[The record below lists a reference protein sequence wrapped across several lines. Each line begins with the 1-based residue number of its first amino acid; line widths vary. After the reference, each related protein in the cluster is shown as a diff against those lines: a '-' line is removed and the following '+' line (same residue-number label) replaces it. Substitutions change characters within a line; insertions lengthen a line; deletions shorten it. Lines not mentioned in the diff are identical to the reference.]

1 MRPTLLALFA
11 FAAFAAFCQ
20 IPGQTPAQ
28 SPTPRAPQE
37 PMKPLYVLEDSYLNW
52 RLAPAEQA
60 YASIDGKHLKEYV
73 VDQAKI
79 SDRYR
84 DAGHQFWGR
93 ISGTEGDTENAKW
106 LEEKFRKIGLADVHQ
121 QMFDLPEQWLP
132 SSWSV
137 VASSGAKTVDLS
149 SAQPA
154 HKTAGTSAEG
164 LDLEAVDVGL
174 ATEAELEGRDL
185 KGKAVFFFSTDYFSR
200 HSTISNGAWKRIG
213 DRGAAAIFVIL
224 AVPGNIKTQFYPVG
238 TSVPCFSLG
247 LQDGTAIRDMINR
260 AHGGPAAHVKVKLA
274 VNMVPNLKTSTVWGS
289 LPGATDETVVIVAH
303 RDGWFEGSN
312 DNGTGVATMIGL
324 AEYFAKIPQA
334 QRKRTIFFLG
344 TSGHH
349 DGSALSGK
357 WLTEHKEFFAKTAL
371 LINCEHT
378 AAEQLVLGNGTISRT
393 NTSTA
398 QTWYVGGSAKL
409 ADIVV
414 KAFDAFGVATYEIPS
429 RAASGEMGRY
439 SNLAPSMQVI
449 DTGYYWHSDH
459 ETPEIIPPTAL
470 ANITRAYAKI
480 ITEVNRVD
488 IRDLQRPVQGVGG
501 DR

>member
-1 MRPTLLALFA
+1 MRRLFPWILAA
-11 FAAFAAFCQ
+11 CAAQ
-20 IPGQTPAQ
+20 AQ
-28 SPTPRAPQE
+28 LQPPRNPQE
-37 PMKPLYVLEDSYLNW
+37 QMKPLYALEDSYVNG
-52 RLAPAEQA
+52 RLLPADQA
-60 YASIDGKHLKEYV
+60 YASIDGKHLKQYV
-73 VDQAKI
+73 VDQALI

-93 ISGTEGDTENAKW
+93 ISGTEADTENAKW
-106 LEEKFRKIGLADVHQ
+106 MEDRFRKIGLADVHQ
-121 QMFDLPEQWLP
+121 QMFDLPDQWLP

-137 VASSGAKTVDLS
+137 VASSGGKTLDLI

-154 HKTAGTSAEG
+154 HRTTGTSAEG

-174 ATEAELEGRDL
+174 ATDAELDKQNL
-185 KGKAVFFFSTDYFSR
+185 KGKAVFFVSTDYFSR
-200 HSTISNGAWKRIG
+200 HSTISHGAWKRIA

-238 TSVPCFSLG
+238 PAVPCFSLG
-247 LQDGTAIRDMINR
+247 MDDGEKIRDMIN
-260 AHGGPAAHVKVKLA
+260 GSKAAAPHVRVKLA

-289 LPGATDETVVIVAH
+289 LPGTTDESIVIVAH

-324 AEYFAKIPQA
+324 AEYFARIPQA
-334 QRKRTIFFLG
+334 QRRRTIYFLG

-349 DGSALSGK
+349 DGAALSGK
-357 WLTEHKEFFAKTAL
+357 WLTDHKEFFAKTAL

-378 AAEQLVLGNGTISRT
+378 AAEQLVLGNGTISKT
-393 NTSTA
+393 NTATA

-409 ADIVV
+409 ADVVV
-414 KAFDAFGVATYEIPS
+414 KAFDSFGVATYEIPS
-429 RAASGEMGRY
+429 RTAAGEMGRY
-439 SNLAPSMQVI
+439 QNNAPSMQVI

-459 ETPEIIPPTAL
+459 ETPDIIPPTAL
-470 ANITRAYAKI
+470 ASITRAYAKI
-480 ITEVNRVD
+480 IDGVNKLEIKDV
-488 IRDLQRPVQGVGG
+488 QRPVTPGTGG

>member
-1 MRPTLLALFA
+1 
-11 FAAFAAFCQ
+11 
-20 IPGQTPAQ
+20 
-28 SPTPRAPQE
+28 
-37 PMKPLYVLEDSYLNW
+37 
-52 RLAPAEQA
+52 
-60 YASIDGKHLKEYV
+60 
-73 VDQAKI
+73 
-79 SDRYR
+79 
-84 DAGHQFWGR
+84 
-93 ISGTEGDTENAKW
+93 
-106 LEEKFRKIGLADVHQ
+106 
-121 QMFDLPEQWLP
+121 
-132 SSWSV
+132 V
-137 VASSGAKTVDLS
+137 VANSGARTLDLS

-154 HKTAGTSAEG
+154 HKTTGTTAEG
-164 LDLEAVDVGL
+164 LDIEAVDAGL
-174 ATEAELEGRDL
+174 ATEAELDGRDL
-185 KGKAVFFFSTDYFSR
+185 KGKAVFFLSTDYFSR

-260 AHGGPAAHVKVKLA
+260 AKAKNEPAPHVKVKLA
-274 VNMVPNLKTSTVWGS
+274 VNMVPGLKTSTVWGS
-289 LPGATDETVVIVAH
+289 LPGTTDESVVIVAH

-324 AEYFAKIPQA
+324 AEFFAKIPPA
-334 QRKRTIFFLG
+334 QRKRTIYFLG

-357 WLTEHKEFFAKTAL
+357 WLTDHKEFFAKTAL

-378 AAEQLVLGNGTISRT
+378 AAEQLVLGNGTISKT

-398 QTWYVGGSAKL
+398 QTWFVGGSAKL

-414 KAFDAFGVATYEIPS
+414 KAYEEFGVSTYEIPS
-429 RAASGEMGRY
+429 RTAAGEMGRY
-439 SNLAPSMQVI
+439 SGNAPSIQVI

-459 ETPEIIPPTAL
+459 ETPDIIPPTAL
-470 ANITRAYAKI
+470 AAITRAYAKI
-480 ITEVNRVD
+480 IIDVD
-488 IRDLQRPVQGVGG
+488 KVAIRDLQRPTGAGG

>member
-1 MRPTLLALFA
+1 MKPTLLALFA
-11 FAAFAAFCQ
+11 CAAF
-20 IPGQTPAQ
+20 GQTQ
-28 SPTPRAPQE
+28 TQTPRVPQE
-37 PMKPLYVLEDSYLNW
+37 PMKPLYLLEDSYLNW
-52 RLAPAEQA
+52 RLAPADQA

-73 VDQAKI
+73 IDQAKI

-106 LEEKFRKIGLADVHQ
+106 LEDKFRKIGLADIHQ

-132 SSWSV
+132 SSWNV
-137 VASSGAKTVDLS
+137 TASSGAKSLDLS

-154 HKTAGTSAEG
+154 HKTPGTPAAG

-185 KGKAVFFFSTDYFSR
+185 KGKAVFFLSTDYFSR
-200 HSTISNGAWKRIG
+200 HSTISGGAWKRIEN
-213 DRGAAAIFVIL
+213 RGAAAIFVIL

-238 TSVPCFSLG
+238 TNVPSFSLG
-247 LQDGTAIRDMINR
+247 LQDGTAIRAMIDS
-260 AHGGPAAHVKVKLA
+260 AKGAAPHVKVKLA

-289 LPGATDETVVIVAH
+289 LPGSTDETVVIVAH

-334 QRKRTIFFLG
+334 QRRRTIFFLG

-349 DGSALSGK
+349 DGSALSGR

-378 AAEQLVLGNGTISRT
+378 AAEQLVLGNGTISKT

-414 KAFDAFGVATYEIPS
+414 KAFDAFGVSTYEIPS

-459 ETPEIIPPTAL
+459 ETPDIIPPTAL
-470 ANITRAYAKI
+470 AAITRAYAKI
-480 ITEVNRVD
+480 ITEVTRVD
-488 IRDLQRPVQGVGG
+488 IKDLQRPVQGVGG
-501 DR
+501 GDR

>member
-1 MRPTLLALFA
+1 
-11 FAAFAAFCQ
+11 
-20 IPGQTPAQ
+20 
-28 SPTPRAPQE
+28 
-37 PMKPLYVLEDSYLNW
+37 MKPLYVLEDSYINW
-52 RLAPAEQA
+52 RLLPSEQA
-60 YASIDGKHLKEYV
+60 FAAIDGKHLKEYV

-84 DAGHQFWGR
+84 DSGHQFWGR
-93 ISGTEGDTENAKW
+93 ISGTEADTENAKW
-106 LEEKFRKIGLADVHQ
+106 LEDKYRKIGLADVHQ
-121 QMFDLPEQWLP
+121 QVFDLPEQWLP

-137 VASSGAKTVDLS
+137 MANSGARSLDLS

-154 HKTAGTSAEG
+154 HKTTGTTAEG
-164 LDLEAVDVGL
+164 LDIEAVDAGL
-174 ATEAELEGRDL
+174 ATEAELDGRDL
-185 KGKAVFFFSTDYFSR
+185 KGKAVFFLSTDYFSR

-247 LQDGTAIRDMINR
+247 LQDGTAMRDMINR
-260 AHGGPAAHVKVKLA
+260 AKAKNEPAPHVKVKLA
-274 VNMVPNLKTSTVWGS
+274 VNMVPGLKTSTVWGS
-289 LPGATDETVVIVAH
+289 LPGTTDESVVIVAH

-324 AEYFAKIPQA
+324 AEFFAKIPPA
-334 QRKRTIFFLG
+334 QRKRTIYFLG

-357 WLTEHKEFFAKTAL
+357 WLTDHKEFFAKTAL

-378 AAEQLVLGNGTISRT
+378 AAEQLVLGNGTISKT

-398 QTWYVGGSAKL
+398 QTWFVGGSAKL

-414 KAFDAFGVATYEIPS
+414 KAYEEFGVSTFEIPS
-429 RAASGEMGRY
+429 RTAAGEMGRY
-439 SNLAPSMQVI
+439 SGNAPSIQVI

-459 ETPEIIPPTAL
+459 ETPDIIPPTAL
-470 ANITRAYAKI
+470 AAITRAYAKI
-480 ITEVNRVD
+480 IIDVD
-488 IRDLQRPVQGVGG
+488 KVAIRDLQRPTGAGG